1 MKKKLDIGLLHDLN
15 GYIERHFKPHPPAP
29 AESKKEQDTKIESK
43 PEKPAEPVKE
53 NVQQVAFISE
63 ISEAVKENTVT
74 KTEKIAAE
82 NKPTDI
88 TDTGEHKEK
97 QWKEPELKFSRMS
110 RQPYDPPVKVPPY
123 HISAINQTLKEAP
136 QTFSE
141 YLLHLIDEKSLTDS
155 KVYKAAQIDRRLF
168 SKIRSDKYYQPTK
181 TTALQLAI
189 ALKLSPRETNEFIGK
204 AGYRLYSAIKSDV
217 IISYFLLNGI
227 FDLDL
232 INSTL
237 FAFGETPLS

>member
-1 MKKKLDIGLLHDLN
+1 
-15 GYIERHFKPHPPAP
+15 
-29 AESKKEQDTKIESK
+29 
-43 PEKPAEPVKE
+43 
-53 NVQQVAFISE
+53 
-63 ISEAVKENTVT
+63 
-74 KTEKIAAE
+74 
-82 NKPTDI
+82 
-88 TDTGEHKEK
+88 
-97 QWKEPELKFSRMS
+97 MS